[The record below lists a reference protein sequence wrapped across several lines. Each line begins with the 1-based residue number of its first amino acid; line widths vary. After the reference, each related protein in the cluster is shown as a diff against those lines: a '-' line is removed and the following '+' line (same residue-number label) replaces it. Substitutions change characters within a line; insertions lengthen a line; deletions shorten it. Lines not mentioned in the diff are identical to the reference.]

1 MIDGRLFQEDIQFAH
16 FERLRKEDPVHLNE
30 LPGFGRYWSITKFED
45 IMFVDKNHQMFSSAH
60 GITIGPQIG
69 APEETGQLSFSNF
82 IAMDPPKHDL
92 QRATVSGVVAP
103 QTWRNL
109 KAPFATALAKFSIT
123 CPLVKPLTGLTGYR
137 LN

>member
-60 GITIGPQIG
+60 GITIGPQI
-69 APEETGQLSFSNF
+69 PRKMPCQLNCVSECLSPWTRPNMICNGQ
-82 IAMDPPKHDL
+82 P
-92 QRATVSGVVAP
+92 
-103 QTWRNL
+103 
-109 KAPFATALAKFSIT
+109 LAAW
-123 CPLVKPLTGLTGYR
+123 
-137 LN
+137 